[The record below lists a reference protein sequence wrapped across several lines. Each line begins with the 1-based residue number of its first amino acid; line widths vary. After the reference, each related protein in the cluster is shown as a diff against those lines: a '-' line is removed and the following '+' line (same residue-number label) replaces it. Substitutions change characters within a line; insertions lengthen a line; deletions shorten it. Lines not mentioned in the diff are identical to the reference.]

1 MKFVSFVVNNEKK
14 LGMFNKDMTKVVD
27 LKNLNLYRRYNSM
40 IDLIKNSSRHDLKLL
55 NKIYNQES
63 CIRENG
69 YSVDNI
75 EICTPIEKLESDI
88 ICLGLNYREHVQ
100 ETAKSFNDDS
110 IVMPEYPVYFS
121 KRAINP
127 IGPKDTIDSH
137 MDVTKELDY
146 EVELAIII
154 GKDGI
159 NISKEDAEQY
169 IFGYT
174 IMNDIS
180 ARDVQQRHSQ
190 WYRGKSLDSF
200 TSLGP
205 CIVHKS
211 EIKSPVK
218 LNLCSRVNG
227 ELRQNSN
234 TENFIFD
241 IPTIIEDLSKG
252 MTLRAGDII
261 ATGTPSGVG
270 MGFKPPRF
278 LKKGDVVQCEIE
290 NIGVLENKVV

>member
-1 MKFVSFVVNNEKK
+1 MKFVTFIVDNEKK
-14 LGMFNKDMTKVVD
+14 LGMFNKEMTKVVN
-27 LKNLNLYRRYNSM
+27 LSNLNLYRRYNDM

-55 NKIYNQES
+55 NKVYNQES

-69 YSVDNI
+69 YSIDDI
-75 EICTPIEKLESDI
+75 KICTPIETLESDI
-88 ICLGLNYREHVQ
+88 LCLGLNYRAHVE
-100 ETAKSFNDDS
+100 ETARSFKDDS
-110 IVMPEYPVYFS
+110 IDIPEYPVYFS
-121 KRAINP
+121 KRAVKP
-127 IGPKDTIDSH
+127 IGHKDTIDSH
-137 MDVTKELDY
+137 IDVTKELDY

-159 NISKEDAEQY
+159 NIAKEDAEEY

-174 IMNDIS
+174 IMNDVS
-180 ARDVQQRHSQ
+180 ARDLQQRHVQ
-190 WYRGKSLDSF
+190 WYRGKSLDTF

-211 EIKSPVK
+211 EIKFPVE
-218 LNLCSRVNG
+218 LNLCSKING

-234 TENFIFD
+234 TKNFIFD
-241 IPTIIEDLSKG
+241 IPTIIHDISQG

-270 MGFKPPRF
+270 MGFKPPKF
-278 LKKGDVVQCEIE
+278 LKKGDVVQCEVE
-290 NIGVLENKVV
+290 NIGMLENSIV